1 MVEGPSKGVYGMSEI
16 NKDGLQKLRE
26 PFPPESIGQLPKPL
40 RKDAQKGRCQECGGW
55 HGLPAIH
62 LDFVGHADL
71 TERFLDVDPEWS
83 WKPMAQTP
91 DGLPIFDGNGGLW
104 IWLTICGVT
113 RPAYGDAQGKSGGDA
128 IKEAIGDAL
137 RNGGMRFGCALG
149 LWRKS
154 DSKITHASNQE
165 PAKPSK
171 PVSDADVKRGELKK
185 YATREG
191 WDLRAVAE
199 KFPGDLRSASADE
212 VEAFMVALETGVV
225 TLD

>member
-1 MVEGPSKGVYGMSEI
+1 MSNEV
-16 NKDGLQKLRE
+16 KREGLQKLRE

-154 DSKITHASNQE
+154 DAKVTRSAE
-165 PAKPSK
+165 PSTPSR
-171 PVSDADVKRGELKK
+171 PAAPSAADVSRQKLKELSTKNGWELSRVAVAFGRG
-185 YATREG
+185 G
-191 WDLRAVAE
+191 GDLRAATAAE
-199 KFPGDLRSASADE
+199 VD
-212 VEAFMVALETGVV
+212 AFIAALEAGAITIE
-225 TLD
+225 